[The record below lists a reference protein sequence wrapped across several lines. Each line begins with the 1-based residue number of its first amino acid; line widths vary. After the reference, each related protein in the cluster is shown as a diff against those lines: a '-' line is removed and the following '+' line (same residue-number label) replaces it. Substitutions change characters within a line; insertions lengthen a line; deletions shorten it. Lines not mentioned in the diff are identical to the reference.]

1 MVKNSYYYVIA
12 LSCVLCLQV
21 MARDLTLVSFRAPES
36 YIKTVCGEK
45 HKFSETRVF
54 AELLVDGEIVWR
66 SSKALPFVGN
76 RDAYYFNEELTM
88 KDNWKNSH
96 LVVRVLIGEDKDLEH
111 IYNIGAGV
119 AGGAV
124 GGAGVG
130 AMIGA
135 FAAGVVTGG
144 LGAPAGAAIG
154 AAIGGGGGAV
164 AGGVVAG
171 VFIPVEGAR
180 ELSSFEFLAVD
191 DMPGTHARKINIG
204 DILSDGKV
212 IELEIK

>member
-1 MVKNSYYYVIA
+1 MVKNSFYYVIA
-12 LSCVLCLQV
+12 LSCVLCLEV
-21 MARDLTLVSFRAPES
+21 MAQDHTLVSFRAPES

-45 HKFSETRVF
+45 HRFSETSVF

-66 SSKALPFVGN
+66 SKTLPFVGN

-88 KDNWKNSH
+88 KDDWKYSH
-96 LVVRVLIGEDKDLEH
+96 LVVRVLIGEDKDLERN
-111 IYNIGAGV
+111 YNIAAGA
-119 AGGAV
+119 AGGAA

-130 AMIGA
+130 AIIGA
-135 FAAGVVTGG
+135 IAATVFTGG

-154 AAIGGGGGAV
+154 AAIGGGGGAL
-164 AGGVVAG
+164 AGGAVAG

-180 ELSSFEFLAVD
+180 ELSSFEFLSVD
-191 DMPGTHARKINIG
+191 DMPGKHVRNINIG

-212 IELEIK
+212 VELEIK